1 MWKTIEIAKL
11 VHEAISNIENPFLLT
26 VSTDTQSVTT
36 STASNRNLPP
46 VAAISPG
53 MVHERFYNYFQIQI
67 NFLNFPIEAQ
77 LEDWSQDAS
86 NQTQMRL
93 ADPFNKGT
101 PTRYTQNTF
110 LKNLIY
116 SFLLIAQSFE
126 KKAAFTRINFLTRLI
141 KRKPTANLPNLVRM
155 ASGPLIGISALQQVG

>member
-1 MWKTIEIAKL
+1 
-11 VHEAISNIENPFLLT
+11 
-26 VSTDTQSVTT
+26 
-36 STASNRNLPP
+36 
-46 VAAISPG
+46 

-126 KKAAFTRINFLTRLI
+126 KRPPSRE
-141 KRKPTANLPNLVRM
+141 
-155 ASGPLIGISALQQVG
+155 

>member
-1 MWKTIEIAKL
+1 
-11 VHEAISNIENPFLLT
+11 
-26 VSTDTQSVTT
+26 
-36 STASNRNLPP
+36 
-46 VAAISPG
+46 
-53 MVHERFYNYFQIQI
+53 
-67 NFLNFPIEAQ
+67 
-77 LEDWSQDAS
+77 
-86 NQTQMRL
+86 MRL